1 MRPIRTD
8 LAMEA
13 SEAAGRIPGVN
24 VTHWE
29 QSGISVTEV
38 RVESEAAASA
48 LGKSEGTYLTLE
60 CEGVRTRDPEARED
74 VANMLGEEIARL
86 LPPDEKDA
94 PVLVVGLGNRMV
106 TPDALG
112 PKTVDG
118 LLVTRHLF
126 RELPDKV
133 DSRLRPVCAIA
144 PGVLGVTGIETIETV
159 GAIVREIRPRCVIA
173 VDSLAARASSRV
185 GVSIQLSDTG
195 IQPGSGV
202 GNHRR
207 SLSKADLGVKVIALG
222 MPTVVYAATIAR
234 DAIELLSD
242 GETDSAA
249 MDEITRQLFENEIGE
264 MIVTPREVDDMI
276 SDAAVILADGINR
289 ALQTGLSAD
298 EIDGMIT

>member
-13 SEAAGRIPGVN
+13 SEAAGHIPGVN

-38 RVESEAAASA
+38 KIESTDAAKA
-48 LGKSEGTYLTLE
+48 LGKSQGTYLTLE
-60 CEGVRTRDPEARED
+60 CEGVRTRDPEARLD
-74 VANMLGEEIARL
+74 VANMLGEEISRL
-86 LPPDEKDA
+86 LPPDETDA

-133 DSRLRPVCAIA
+133 DSRLRPVCAIS
-144 PGVLGVTGIETIETV
+144 PGVLGVTGIETVETV
-159 GAIVREIRPRCVIA
+159 GALVREIKPRCVIA

-185 GVSIQLSDTG
+185 GVSIQISDTG
-195 IQPGSGV
+195 IRPGSGV

-207 SLSKADLGVKVIALG
+207 SLTEADFGVRVIAIG

-242 GETDSAA
+242 GETDAKA
-249 MDEITRQLFENEIGE
+249 MEEITNRLFENEIGE

-276 SDAAVILADGINR
+276 ADAAIMLSDGINR
-289 ALQTGLSAD
+289 ALQTGLSAE
-298 EIDGMIT
+298 EIDGLIN